1 LVGNFP
7 EGGTER
13 EIGVFSLRATI
24 VMVMVMVMAMAIV
37 VVMMTMTMEEKKI
50 GL

>member
-13 EIGVFSLRATI
+13 EMGVFSLRATI
-24 VMVMVMVMAMAIV
+24 VMVMVMVMAIV

>member
-1 LVGNFP
+1 MVGNFP

-24 VMVMVMVMAMAIV
+24 VVMVMVMAIV

>member
-1 LVGNFP
+1 MVGNFP

-24 VMVMVMVMAMAIV
+24 VMVMVMVMAIV
-37 VVMMTMTMEEKKI
+37 VVMMTTTMEEKKI

>member
-24 VMVMVMVMAMAIV
+24 VMVMVMVMAIV
-37 VVMMTMTMEEKKI
+37 VVMMTTTMEEKKI

>member
-13 EIGVFSLRATI
+13 EIGVVSLRATI
-24 VMVMVMVMAMAIV
+24 VMVMVMVMAIV

>member
-24 VMVMVMVMAMAIV
+24 VVMVMVMAIV